1 MLSELNLKYLNQ
13 DLKMKDDY
21 WKESKQTKIIYQRDG
36 KHYVFDGREEKQ
48 IVLRMSQKKK
58 D

>member
-36 KHYVFDGREEKQ
+36 KHYVFDGTEEKQ